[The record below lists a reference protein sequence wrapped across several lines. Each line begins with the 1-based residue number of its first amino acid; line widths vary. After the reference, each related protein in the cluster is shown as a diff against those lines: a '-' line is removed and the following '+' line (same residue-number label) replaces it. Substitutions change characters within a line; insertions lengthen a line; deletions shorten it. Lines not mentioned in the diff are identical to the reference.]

1 MATGITRREGLK
13 LAGASALG
21 AATMAAAGTARA
33 QPGSDRGPFD
43 VAVVGAGVFGAWS
56 AWMLAKAGYRVA
68 LIDQYGPA
76 NARASSAGESRVTRM
91 SYGADAIYSEM
102 AARSLLH
109 WQALSARCALPVLHN
124 TGVLWFSPPGD
135 EYMRQSIA
143 WLDTN
148 GHPYWRG
155 DTQALRQRFPQMRF
169 ADGEEGFVELETGAL
184 IAGRAV
190 QTVVK
195 ESGAPLVIAR
205 AGPPRKQR
213 DGSYLVA
220 EGVAA
225 RHVVYA
231 CGPWLG
237 KLFPDVL
244 GGRIVPTRQEIMH
257 FGSAPGDARFAP
269 PAMPVWA
276 DNNAG
281 DIAYGLP
288 DLENQGFK
296 IAFDRHGPEVDPDSQ
311 DRRLTPAM
319 VDQAREYLSR
329 RFPDLADA
337 PLIHGR
343 VCQYENSSNGDFL
356 IDRLPGHDNVWLV
369 GGGSGHGFK
378 HGPAVGELVS
388 RHIAEAGLA
397 VEPRFSLETKGTSAA
412 RSVY

>member
-1 MATGITRREGLK
+1 MAGGLTRREGLK
-13 LAGASALG
+13 LAAGTALG
-21 AATMAAAGTARA
+21 TAAVGAADTARA
-33 QPGSDRGPFD
+33 QSQVGGGFD

-56 AWMLAKAGYRVA
+56 AWMLAKAGYSVA
-68 LIDQYGPA
+68 IIDQYGPA

-91 SYGADAIYSEM
+91 GYGADTIYSQM
-102 AARSLLH
+102 SAHSLPY
-109 WQALSARCALPVLHN
+109 WQALSSRCALPVFHN
-124 TGVLWFSPPGD
+124 TGVLWFSPKGD
-135 EYMRQSIA
+135 PYTRQSID
-143 WLDTN
+143 WLAAG
-148 GHPYWRG
+148 GHQYWRG
-155 DTQALRQRFPQMRF
+155 DAQALRERFAQMRF
-169 ADGEEGFVELETGAL
+169 TDDEEGFVELETGAL

-195 ESGAPLVIAR
+195 ESAAPLVIAR
-205 AGPPRKQR
+205 AEPPRR
-213 DGSYLVA
+213 LSDGRYHVTD
-220 EGVAA
+220 GVTA

-231 CGPWLG
+231 CGPWLA

-244 GGRIVPTRQEIMH
+244 GGKITPTRQEIMH

-269 PAMPVWA
+269 PALPVWA

-281 DIAYGLP
+281 DITYGLP

-319 VDQAREYLSR
+319 VELARDYLAR
-329 RFPDLADA
+329 RFPDLAAA

-356 IDRLPGHDNVWLV
+356 MDRLPGHDTVWVV

-378 HGPAVGELVS
+378 HGPAVGELIA
-388 RHIAEAGLA
+388 RHIADAGLA
-397 VEPRFSLETKGTSAA
+397 IEPRFALATKGTRAA